1 MRIWI
6 ETLEGLENIKP
17 RTWYVDSEDGE
28 LKNKSGTIVNGSW
41 TRGRQYPYRSVTLTT
56 AEGKK
61 THKRKCRIIALAL
74 VPGRTNERNIVDHI
88 NGRHDDDRP
97 ENLRWVTQAENMI
110 FLAYRTKTERKRVKP
125 RAQLIGQISM
135 FK

>member
-6 ETLEGLENIKP
+6 ETLEGLQDVKP

-28 LKNKSGTIVNGSW
+28 LHHKSGRIINGTW
-41 TRGRQYPYRSVTLTT
+41 ARARQYPYRSVTLTT

-74 VPGRTNERNIVDHI
+74 VPGRTPERKFVDHI

-97 ENLRWVTQAENMI
+97 ENLRWVTHNENAI
-110 FLAYRTKTERKRVKP
+110 FRAYR
-125 RAQLIGQISM
+125 RANGNKAMI
-135 FK
+135 